1 MAKKKQFAGKKTK
14 LARLPLTQALTSQA
28 EAEAALSTPP
38 PRSLSLFPQARL
50 TWDEVSAGRGGPLAA
65 AFLFVLRE
73 LADLKSI
80 LQSFPGPDAVDHR
93 IYLPDRV
100 PPPAGIMLAL
110 RQARQN
116 LQDLQSRL
124 SHS

>member
-28 EAEAALSTPP
+28 EGGSTSSPLRPP
-38 PRSLSLFPQARL
+38 LSLLASEPL

-65 AFLFVLRE
+65 AFLFLVQE
-73 LADLKSI
+73 LADLRLALES
-80 LQSFPGPDAVDHR
+80 SPRPGEANYR

-100 PPPAGIMLAL
+100 PQPPGIMQAL
-110 RQARQN
+110 R
-116 LQDLQSRL
+116 
-124 SHS
+124 

>member
-28 EAEAALSTPP
+28 AGEATLSPP
-38 PRSLSLFPQARL
+38 PPLSLSLFAQAAL

-65 AFLFVLRE
+65 TFLFLVRE
-73 LADLKSI
+73 LTDLKSA
-80 LQSFPGPDAVDHR
+80 LQASPGPAAANPR

-100 PPPAGIMLAL
+100 PQPPGIKEAL
-110 RQARQN
+110 RQARQS
-116 LQDLQSRL
+116 LLDLQGLL
-124 SHS
+124 SHL